1 MKPDEDDDDGDKT
14 DSDDEGEDM
23 TMMMAPNLWTRGGL
37 QKQHLLLI
45 CSMRPK
51 KCASSQ
57 PFVFQ
62 LMSR

>member
-1 MKPDEDDDDGDKT
+1 MMEMTLIPAMKERKW
-14 DSDDEGEDM
+14 
-23 TMMMAPNLWTRGGL
+23 TMMIAPNLRMRGGL

-45 CSMRPK
+45 WSVRPQRR
-51 KCASSQ
+51 CASSQ